1 MKDNL
6 QNKDNTEKEKIKE
19 LIAKMDEKIN
29 KKYSEDSRNKFK
41 FIPDNKMLK
50 MIYNI
55 TIELASGIIVAI
67 ILKKIFNI
75 QNKLIFGIIV
85 LLCTCGSL
93 YNLLKR
99 LHKE

>member
-1 MKDNL
+1 MD
-6 QNKDNTEKEKIKE
+6 KEI
-19 LIAKMDEKIN
+19 D
-29 KKYSEDSRNKFK
+29 KKYSEESRNKFK
-41 FIPDNKMLK
+41 LIPESKMLK
-50 MIYNI
+50 MVYNI
-55 TIELASGIIVAI
+55 TIELASGIIVSI